1 MSDERDRCVL
11 PGGRI
16 CNRLPCPLD
25 PEENGPLEKR
35 LAQRLPPETGNETI
49 TDELAGVIDAWHSLP
64 PDTRTAILAI
74 VEAAQGR

>member
-1 MSDERDRCVL
+1 M

-35 LAQRLPPETGNETI
+35 LAQRLAPETDNGTI
-49 TDELAGVIDAWHSLP
+49 TAELAGVIDAWHSLP
-64 PDTRTAILAI
+64 PDTRTAIVAI
-74 VEAAQGR
+74 VEATQGR